1 MNVAILIVVAI
12 VAILVLAVAVGLCL
26 KKQLTDYQ
34 RAVKAAAAAQ
44 RRRESAREQA
54 ARDAKAAAPKI
65 AFVVL
70 EFTGKE
76 LHITTLSPL
85 HSVDELKQ
93 AVVVATGA
101 KVEQL
106 QLVLKQKLL
115 DDGRMTLGDCGVVA
129 GSTVNLVLKSADV
142 EEAVPFP

>member
-1 MNVAILIVVAI
+1 M
-12 VAILVLAVAVGLCL
+12 AVGLFL

-34 RAVKAAAAAQ
+34 EAVEAVAAAQ
-44 RRRESAREQA
+44 CRRESAREQA

-85 HSVDELKQ
+85 HTVDELKQ